1 MSTQMPSVLR
11 SAACMFLAALLCLSF
26 MAPAVAEAAVTQ
38 ADIDALKKQAS
49 GLNSKKSELKN
60 QLSALSE
67 DKDEA
72 MKKKDLL
79 DEQCAVIQEEID
91 NVNVQISQYE
101 TLIAQTEQQISE
113 TEEKEQA
120 QYELFCQRVRAMEE
134 NGTVSYWEVIFKA
147 TSFTDLLSR
156 IDFINEI
163 MDYDERVIQDLKDLQ
178 AQLAE
183 EKATLEE
190 SKAAQEEAKQELSGR
205 KAELQTQLDEAI
217 ALMKKIQSQSDV
229 YQDTLDALSQEEDEI
244 QAQIVKKS
252 QELAAQQA
260 AGNNTSSGNAST
272 GVVTS
277 WMGSGGYM
285 WPEKASKKINS
296 PFGLRSSPGGI
307 GSTNHKGVDIGGV
320 GYTTQVLASKAGTVI
335 VSQRSSSY
343 GEYVVVSHGS
353 GNTTLYAHMSKRLVS
368 AGQTVQQG
376 QVLGI
381 TGSTGNSTGP
391 HLHFEITEGGVRVDP
406 LQYLT
411 GYIKNW

>member
-11 SAACMFLAALLCLSF
+11 RAACMFLAALLCLSF

-163 MDYDERVIQDLKDLQ
+163 MDYDERVIQDLKDQ
-178 AQLAE
+178 QPPLAE
-183 EKATLEE
+183 EKATL
-190 SKAAQEEAKQELSGR
+190 
-205 KAELQTQLDEAI
+205 
-217 ALMKKIQSQSDV
+217 
-229 YQDTLDALSQEEDEI
+229 
-244 QAQIVKKS
+244 
-252 QELAAQQA
+252 
-260 AGNNTSSGNAST
+260 
-272 GVVTS
+272 
-277 WMGSGGYM
+277 
-285 WPEKASKKINS
+285 
-296 PFGLRSSPGGI
+296 
-307 GSTNHKGVDIGGV
+307 
-320 GYTTQVLASKAGTVI
+320 
-335 VSQRSSSY
+335 
-343 GEYVVVSHGS
+343 
-353 GNTTLYAHMSKRLVS
+353 
-368 AGQTVQQG
+368 
-376 QVLGI
+376 
-381 TGSTGNSTGP
+381 
-391 HLHFEITEGGVRVDP
+391 
-406 LQYLT
+406 
-411 GYIKNW
+411 

>member
-1 MSTQMPSVLR
+1 
-11 SAACMFLAALLCLSF
+11 MFLAALLCLSF
-26 MAPAVAEAAVTQ
+26 MAPTVAEAAVTQ
-38 ADIDALKKQAS
+38 ADIDALKQEAS
-49 GLNSKKSELKN
+49 SLSSKKSELKN

-91 NVNVQISQYE
+91 NVNAQISQYE

-120 QYELFCQRVRAMEE
+120 QYELFCRRVRAME
-134 NGTVSYWEVIFKA
+134 GTTERYPDREVIFKA
-147 TSFTDLLSR
+147 TSFADLLSR

-183 EKATLEE
+183 EKSALEE
-190 SKAAQEEAKQELSGR
+190 SKAAQEEAKQELSSR
-205 KAELQTQLDEAI
+205 KAELQAQLDEAI

-229 YQDTLDALSQEEDEI
+229 YQDTLDALAQEEDEI

-260 AGNNTSSGNAST
+260 AGNNTSGGNAST

-296 PFGLRSSPGGI
+296 PFGSRSSPGGI
-307 GSTNHKGVDIGGV
+307 GSTNHKGVDIGGRGLHYTGAGV
-320 GYTTQVLASKAGTVI
+320 QGGYGHCFPA
-335 VSQRSSSY
+335 
-343 GEYVVVSHGS
+343 
-353 GNTTLYAHMSKRLVS
+353 
-368 AGQTVQQG
+368 QQI
-376 QVLGI
+376 L
-381 TGSTGNSTGP
+381 
-391 HLHFEITEGGVRVDP
+391 
-406 LQYLT
+406 
-411 GYIKNW
+411 W